1 MGVKMEN
8 VSKAL
13 IMAAEVLIG
22 VMIISIGVYLFN
34 EMGSYSAETAD
45 QIEEAQLAQ
54 YNNQFLKYYG
64 TESDENG
71 KNETIRCSIHDI
83 VGVANLARKTNL
95 ANGFE
100 GVQEPSD
107 SNDYIKIELMP
118 VTGSRVKHLEVASE
132 SMLTNIIKENDIKY
146 DSIPTSVGTNKIIAN
161 TIYFKVTDVGI
172 GEFTGKVNYMRF
184 EPYN

>member
-1 MGVKMEN
+1 MEN
-8 VSKAL
+8 ASKAL

-64 TESDENG
+64 TEPDEAGNL
-71 KNETIRCSIHDI
+71 ETIRCSIHDV
-83 VGVANLARKTNL
+83 VGLANLAKRLNL

-107 SNDYIKIELMP
+107 TNDYIQIYLKP
-118 VTGSRVKHLEVASE
+118 VNGSTVQHLETADE
-132 SMLTNIIKENDIKY
+132 STLTNLIKTNDINY
-146 DSIPTSVGTNKIIAN
+146 ISTPTSAGTNRITASS
-161 TIYFKVTDVGI
+161 IYFKVTDFGI
-172 GEFTGKVNYMRF
+172 GEVTGTVNYMRF
-184 EPYN
+184 EPYS

>member
-1 MGVKMEN
+1 MEN
-8 VSKAL
+8 ASKAL

-64 TESDENG
+64 TETDDDGNIVPI
-71 KNETIRCSIHDI
+71 KCSIHDI
-83 VGVANLARKTNL
+83 VGLANLAQKLNL

-100 GVQEPSD
+100 GEQEPSD
-107 SNDYIKIELMP
+107 STDYIQIYLKP
-118 VTGSRVKHLEVASE
+118 VNGSTVQHMETADAAT
-132 SMLTNIIKENDIKY
+132 LTNIIKTNDINTFV
-146 DSIPTSVGTNKIIAN
+146 TSPVPGVSTTRAES
-161 TIYFKVTDVGI
+161 IYFKVTDVGI
-172 GEFTGKVNYMRF
+172 GELTGTVNYMRF
-184 EPYN
+184 EPY